1 MELTAT
7 PRREV
12 ACTATPQPPRGTD
25 PTATASRPIVVGS
38 GLSGLW
44 TAWRLARAG
53 CACILLTKRTLT
65 DSATAWAQGG
75 IAAAV
80 GPDDSPAQHAADTLV
95 ASDGLAEA
103 PAVRVLTT
111 EGPLRVRDL
120 QALGVVFDHDSDGRL
135 ALALEGAHSRP
146 RVLHWG
152 GDRTG
157 ALLVQWLIQCI
168 MSEPRIEIRQDTE
181 VVELLR
187 AGEHVVGVLALGPDG
202 SAETLPASS
211 VVLATGGVGQLYAL
225 TTNPLVATGDGWA
238 LAHAVGARLRHLE
251 FLQFHPTALKLPGVN
266 PAPLISEAVRGAGA
280 VLVDA
285 AGRRFLVALD
295 PRAELAPRHVTAR
308 AVGVADRAGGAWLD
322 ARHVAAFAARFPKAT
337 AVLRSHGLDPAR
349 DLIPVAPAMHY
360 AMGGITT
367 DLSGRSSRPGL
378 WAVGEVASTGV
389 HGADR
394 LASNSLLEGL
404 VFGERVAWAIAAEP
418 RSGKGSASASTRI
431 FDARADESWEHVRR
445 ELRQVMT
452 AYVGLERSA
461 LSLERARQTVAEL
474 SEWTPRAAWRTRHQ
488 LLVARLITDAARRR
502 RESRGA
508 HARVDYPGH
517 HPAAET
523 VE

>member
-1 MELTAT
+1 MAT
-7 PRREV
+7 S
-12 ACTATPQPPRGTD
+12 
-25 PTATASRPIVVGS
+25 SRPIVVGS

-75 IAAAV
+75 IAAAL
-80 GPDDSPAQHAADTLV
+80 GPDDSPEQHATDTLL
-95 ASDGLAEA
+95 ASDGLADA
-103 PAVRVLTT
+103 HAVRVLTA
-111 EGPLRVRDL
+111 EGPKRIHDL
-120 QALGVVFDHDSDGRL
+120 QALGVAFDHDSDGRL
-135 ALALEGAHSRP
+135 ALALEGAHSRS

-168 MSEPRIEIRQDTE
+168 TSEPRIEIRQHTE

-202 SAETLPASS
+202 STETLGASS

-238 LAHAVGARLRHLE
+238 LAHQVGARLRHLE
-251 FLQFHPTALKLPGVN
+251 FLQFHPTALKLPGLN
-266 PAPLISEAVRGAGA
+266 PAPLISEAVRGAGG

-285 AGRRFLVALD
+285 AGSRFLVAVH

-308 AVGVADRAGGAWLD
+308 AVAAADRAGGAWLD
-322 ARHVAAFAARFPKAT
+322 ARHVEGFASRFPRAT
-337 AVLRSHGLDPAR
+337 AVLHGYGLDPAR
-349 DLIPVAPAMHY
+349 DLVPVAPAMHY

-378 WAVGEVASTGV
+378 WAVGEVASTGI

-404 VFGERVAWAIAAEP
+404 VFGERVAQAIAVEP
-418 RSGKGSASASTRI
+418 QLRQSSTPASIRT
-431 FDARADESWEHVRR
+431 FDARSDESWEHVCR
-445 ELRQVMT
+445 EVRQVMT

-461 LSLERARQTVAEL
+461 LSLERARRTLAEL
-474 SEWTPRAAWRTRHQ
+474 SEWTPGAAWRTRHQ
-488 LLVARLITDAARRR
+488 LLVARLIVDAARRR

-508 HARVDYPGH
+508 HVRVDYPDH
-517 HPAAET
+517 RPAAEA
-523 VE
+523 VG